1 MTKKT
6 KLIVGTITAAA
17 ISIAAVFFALSGAH
31 GAFSDARVYVQ
42 PLNTLMGNPSWV
54 QNRYMGVVES
64 QETWDVNLI
73 DNQTVKEIF
82 VKVGDEV
89 SEGSVLFEYDQ
100 NDINLKI
107 SQAKLELEEIGN
119 EIQGYQTQ
127 INELN
132 AEKANASQDEQFNY
146 TVQIQSLQTS
156 IFHIKHTDY
165 SLQELLD
172 DPYLAKSFTGGTAYV
187 FRLTPAHF
195 HRYIWSVSGCLV
207 ETKHISGILHSVQP
221 VCHENYKIF
230 VQNTREYSRIVIP
243 SIGEVIQMEIGALLV
258 GQIANHSIDLGE
270 IICAGDEKG
279 FFEYGGSS
287 IVLITS
293 DRTELSEKLKHR
305 RMLGNEIPVVIGER
319 LTQ

>member
-1 MTKKT
+1 MRESLVIKFLYRTAVGRALLKVLVNTNVSKGIARFFSSSHS
-6 KLIVGTITAAA
+6 KWLIPVFVRKNKIDMKHYQIPEGGYKSFNDFFTRKMKDKYICHDTGEF
-17 ISIAAVFFALSGAH
+17 ISPCDGLLTVSK
-31 GAFSDARVYVQ
+31 
-42 PLNTLMGNPSWV
+42 
-54 QNRYMGVVES
+54 
-64 QETWDVNLI
+64 I
-73 DNQTVKEIF
+73 DEN
-82 VKVGDEV
+82 
-89 SEGSVLFEYDQ
+89 
-100 NDINLKI
+100 
-107 SQAKLELEEIGN
+107 
-119 EIQGYQTQ
+119 
-127 INELN
+127 
-132 AEKANASQDEQFNY
+132 
-146 TVQIQSLQTS
+146 S

-172 DPYLAKSFTGGTAYV
+172 DPYLAKNFTGGTAYV

-207 ETKHISGILHSVQP
+207 ETKHIGGILHSVQP